1 MDMLDLI
8 SIKLKHSKL
17 LRTIRWENGSN
28 PKIQIMNDEELRKF
42 KTKILTYINH
52 ITQYGF

>member
-42 KTKILTYINH
+42 KTKILT
-52 ITQYGF
+52 